1 MCLRR
6 RPWSGLAHTGKLS
19 FRPLCQEGPYSFKY
33 PQGIVLLPLGRAQCL
48 LLIGKND
55 KHSLGQDRRHP
66 GWTYQGE
73 IRPPN
78 PEIRELKTLDQGL
91 LHLQSKGEA
100 PGLIIEYAG
109 AVVGEGVYSIR
120 KGIVMN

>member
-1 MCLRR
+1 
-6 RPWSGLAHTGKLS
+6 
-19 FRPLCQEGPYSFKY
+19 
-33 PQGIVLLPLGRAQCL
+33 LGRAQCL

-55 KHSLGQDRRHP
+55 KHSLGQNGRHP
-66 GWTYQGE
+66 GRTYQGE
-73 IRPPN
+73 ICPPN